1 MYLCTYT
8 FSALWIRRKDMVKK
22 TILVYRLQLCTYYS
36 CVLVSVLSLQ
46 RNNNALSSIL
56 WTTTFAC
63 AKLICQIKKCQ
74 TYFHTST
81 YIAVRTEGTHD
92 KSSWMRKIS
101 FFCFQQRVWVR
112 PELLNI
118 GQLPAG
124 GQVKQSDANAKSRP
138 PQLLCGQ
145 FQHNINHFCCKYC
158 FQVLDVKIIE
168 TYITRYLVCSLHFTA
183 GYIV

>member
-8 FSALWIRRKDMVKK
+8 FSALWKRRKDMVKK
-22 TILVYRLQLCTYYS
+22 TILVSRYTYVY
-36 CVLVSVLSLQ
+36 VLVSVLCSTYLCMDPY
-46 RNNNALSSIL
+46 RNNTLSSIL

-101 FFCFQQRVWVR
+101 FFFVFSREFESDQNYWILGSCLLADKSNKVMLPCRGHLSCF
-112 PELLNI
+112 EANFNI
-118 GQLPAG
+118 
-124 GQVKQSDANAKSRP
+124 
-138 PQLLCGQ
+138 
-145 FQHNINHFCCKYC
+145 H
-158 FQVLDVKIIE
+158 
-168 TYITRYLVCSLHFTA
+168 
-183 GYIV
+183 

>member
-8 FSALWIRRKDMVKK
+8 FSALWKRRKDMVKK
-22 TILVYRLQLCTYYS
+22 TILVSRYTYVY
-36 CVLVSVLSLQ
+36 VLVSVLCSTYLCMDPY
-46 RNNNALSSIL
+46 RNNTLSSIL

-101 FFCFQQRVWVR
+101 FFLFSAESLSQTRTIEYWAVECWRTSQTKWCCHVKATSAALR
-112 PELLNI
+112 PISTYTNKISIFTAKIVLKF
-118 GQLPAG
+118 
-124 GQVKQSDANAKSRP
+124 GQV
-138 PQLLCGQ
+138 
-145 FQHNINHFCCKYC
+145 
-158 FQVLDVKIIE
+158 
-168 TYITRYLVCSLHFTA
+168 
-183 GYIV
+183 